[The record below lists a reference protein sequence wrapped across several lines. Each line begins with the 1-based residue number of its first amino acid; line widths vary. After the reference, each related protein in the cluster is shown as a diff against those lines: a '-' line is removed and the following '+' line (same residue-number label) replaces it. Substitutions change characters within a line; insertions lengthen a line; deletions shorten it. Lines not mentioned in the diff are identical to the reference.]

1 MNAPIWLRQIGQAAN
16 KNSPSILSAAA
27 VAGVA
32 ATAILT
38 GKAAIRARDHLND
51 VYAAKVLSLPDGE
64 MPQDLT
70 RAEVIQAT
78 WKIYTPT
85 AVTAAATIACIIGA
99 NQIGLRRQA
108 AMFGAYTLA
117 DTAFREYKDEVL
129 EQLGVAKERKIHDEV
144 AKKQIDANPVT
155 SKEVI
160 IVAGGDQLCFESS
173 TGRYFKS
180 DIETIRQAEN
190 HINRGINSNMY
201 ASHNEF
207 LEFLGLGPAALG
219 EELGWNIDNPVEC
232 VFTSHIADD
241 GRPCLA
247 VGYKHLPRA
256 SYTDL

>member
-1 MNAPIWLRQIGQAAN
+1 MNAPIWLRQIGQSAN
-16 KNSPSILSAAA
+16 KNSPTILSAAA

-38 GKAAIRARDHLND
+38 GKAAIKAYRALGD
-51 VYAAKVLSLPDGE
+51 
-64 MPQDLT
+64 
-70 RAEVIQAT
+70 AEASKYLVAPETVPPEPFTKKEIVQIT
-78 WKIYTPT
+78 WKCFIPPASTGL
-85 AVTAAATIACIIGA
+85 ATLACIIGA

-129 EQLGVAKERKIHDEV
+129 EQLGVTKERKIQDEV

-155 SKEVI
+155 SNEVI
-160 IVAGGDQLCFESS
+160 ILAGGDQLCFESS

-190 HINRGINSNMY
+190 NINRSIVTNMY